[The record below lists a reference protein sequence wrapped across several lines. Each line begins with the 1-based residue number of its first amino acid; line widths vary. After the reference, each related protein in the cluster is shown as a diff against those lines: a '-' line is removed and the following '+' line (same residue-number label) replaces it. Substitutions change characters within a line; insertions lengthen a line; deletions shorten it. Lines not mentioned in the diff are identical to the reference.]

1 MELFG
6 SFQALGIE
14 GGTLLMFVML
24 LGLLVTGI
32 PLAYV
37 TLLVALIFALGWFG
51 PMAVPLI
58 TSRVYSFVSSFVF
71 VSVPMFVLMAAILDR
86 SGIAR
91 DLFDAMKL
99 VGGQWQR
106 VSWEQAIEEIG
117 DKLGANL
124 KLVFGTP
131 FSPLVPIALIAL
143 IWIVAKPTS
152 KPGAALDVAL
162 RSVPFA
168 RETLIGLLVLWTVG
182 FAMNDSG
189 LALLLNGIGLA
200 LPLAMTLAAHR
211 LRRDQDH
218 TNHI

>member
-1 MELFG
+1 MSQTNSAAPAAAQTAPAATVQEAHELLREVVQGRRLSREQASAVFA
-6 SFQALGIE
+6 ALGA
-14 GGTLLMFVML
+14 F
-24 LGLLVTGI
+24 
-32 PLAYV
+32 
-37 TLLVALIFALGWFG
+37 LVAALLAFADWLRPAESRTHLGK
-51 PMAVPLI
+51 
-58 TSRVYSFVSSFVF
+58 FVQQ
-71 VSVPMFVLMAAILDR
+71 VLDGDGL
-86 SGIAR
+86 G
-91 DLFDAMKL
+91 
-99 VGGQWQR
+99 V
-106 VSWEQAIEEIG
+106 VG

-218 TNHI
+218 TIHI

>member
-1 MELFG
+1 MEDGRIDLAA
-6 SFQALGIE
+6 SC
-14 GGTLLMFVML
+14 T
-24 LGLLVTGI
+24 GLINPKERL
-32 PLAYV
+32 
-37 TLLVALIFALGWFG
+37 
-51 PMAVPLI
+51 
-58 TSRVYSFVSSFVF
+58 
-71 VSVPMFVLMAAILDR
+71 SV
-86 SGIAR
+86 
-91 DLFDAMKL
+91 
-99 VGGQWQR
+99 
-106 VSWEQAIEEIG
+106 G

-200 LPLAMTLAAHR
+200 LPLAMTM
-211 LRRDQDH
+211 
-218 TNHI
+218 T